1 MPPVALFET
10 EDHLLRS
17 EHLGRE
23 MHLWIGR
30 PVAGFT
36 PSGEPPAVLW
46 VLDGDLFFGTAVE
59 TTRLMHQLYGE
70 LRPILVA
77 GVAYGTGDARVQG
90 ELRGRDFTPT
100 ADAAYEEMGAR
111 VGPGR
116 EPVLPAGERTGGAR
130 PFLRFLL
137 EEARPYVEERFEVA
151 SGRGTLF
158 GSSLGG
164 LFAVW
169 ALLTEPSAFEHVIA
183 VSPALWWD
191 DGAVLALEEELAP
204 SRDDLPAGLFL
215 AVGAL
220 EEPENLPFLS
230 RFRLVSNVRLLA
242 ERLAS
247 RGYPSLDVQ
256 ATVLEGETHTSVV
269 GAGLTRGLR
278 AFLRGTP
285 PPMPRT
291 GEASGADSGG

>member
-1 MPPVALFET
+1 MDAPPVALSHT
-10 EDHLLRS
+10 EDHVLRS

-30 PVAGFT
+30 PVAGFA
-36 PSGEPPAVLW
+36 PSGGPPALLW

-70 LRPILVA
+70 LRPILVV
-77 GVAYGTGDARVQG
+77 GLAYGTGDPRVQG

-100 ADAAYEEMGAR
+100 SDAAYEEMGAR
-111 VGPGR
+111 LSPDR
-116 EPVLPAGERTGGAR
+116 EPLLPAGERTGGAR
-130 PFLRFLL
+130 PFLRFLMQ
-137 EEARPYVEERFEVA
+137 EARPYVEERFEIE

-169 ALLTEPSAFEHVIA
+169 ALLTEPSAFQNVIA

-191 DGAVLALEEELAP
+191 DGAVLELEEELAR
-204 SRDDLPAGLFL
+204 SRDDLAAGLFL

-220 EEPENLPFLS
+220 EEPEDLPFLS

-247 RGYPSLDVQ
+247 RGYPSLDVRS
-256 ATVLEGETHTSVV
+256 AVLEAETHTSVV

-278 AFLRGTP
+278 AFLHG
-285 PPMPRT
+285 
-291 GEASGADSGG
+291 ASP